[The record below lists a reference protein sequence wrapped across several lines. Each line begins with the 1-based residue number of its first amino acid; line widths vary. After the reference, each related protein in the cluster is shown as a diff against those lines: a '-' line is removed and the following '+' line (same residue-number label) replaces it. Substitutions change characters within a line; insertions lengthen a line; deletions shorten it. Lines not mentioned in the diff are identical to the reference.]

1 MIIIQRNNYT
11 SFRDEN
17 LCTVLSIAAREGHVK
32 IMKILLE
39 HYADINT
46 KDKLKVAICSI
57 YGGPNQM
64 HAQFEHACGNN
75 RCVFNRIPRCI
86 PLQGRAM

>member
-17 LCTVLSIAAREGHVK
+17 LCTVLGIAAREGHVK

-46 KDKLKVAICSI
+46 KDKLKVAICS
-57 YGGPNQM
+57 N
-64 HAQFEHACGNN
+64 
-75 RCVFNRIPRCI
+75 
-86 PLQGRAM
+86 

>member
-1 MIIIQRNNYT
+1 MKITYAMNVVCCSATFLKVLNNLNFKNVLMIIIQRNIYA

-17 LCTVLSIAAREGHVK
+17 LRTVLNIAAREGHVK

-46 KDKLKVAICSI
+46 KDKLKVTICS
-57 YGGPNQM
+57 N
-64 HAQFEHACGNN
+64 
-75 RCVFNRIPRCI
+75 
-86 PLQGRAM
+86 